1 MDDNRR
7 KELYSQL
14 KEIISELKE
23 DTNPNSP
30 PVVEQLD
37 DGILRIHIRDAFGT
51 KERIG
56 G

>member
-1 MDDNRR
+1 MDDNRK
-7 KELYSQL
+7 KELYNQL
-14 KEIISELKE
+14 KDILSELKE
-23 DTNPNSP
+23 GGESA

-37 DGILRIHIRDAFGT
+37 DGVLRIHLREAVGS

>member
-14 KEIISELKE
+14 KDIISELKE
-23 DTNPNSP
+23 DTNPSA

-37 DGILRIHIRDAFGT
+37 DGVLRIYVRDAMGS

>member
-1 MDDNRR
+1 MDDNRK

-14 KEIISELKE
+14 KDILLELKE
-23 DTNPNSP
+23 SGDSP

-37 DGILRIHIRDAFGT
+37 DGVLRIHIKDAFGT

>member
-1 MDDNRR
+1 MDETRK
-7 KELYSQL
+7 KELYDQL
-14 KEIISELKE
+14 KDILTELKE
-23 DTNPNSP
+23 DSSAIKK

-37 DGILRIHIRDAFGT
+37 DGVLRIHILDAFGT